1 MSKKSYK
8 PSFITLLFIFINSF
22 LYSQISDFGRFEI
35 NNIGGCS
42 PIFVEIINENVDS
55 SVTVIQYDFNYSLT
69 TNIFNPSNSKS
80 HTYLEAG
87 TYIIAQAINQ
97 DGVEKIDLLEIEIK
111 ESKNIDIQLYN
122 CENNKMN
129 ISINDN
135 YYQEYELYINDILIQ
150 TLLSGKNDFDYSSF
164 IGTNNKINGYIVG
177 LFNNKNDNCNKF
189 NFEIAS
195 IQNPH
200 EEIIDSIILSDDK
213 ANFDLYY
220 TPNKSTN
227 YNIYIDNVI
236 DSTFLSPSYIYF
248 SESKINFNNLTF
260 DKQCVQVIEEYYC
273 NSKVIEDE
281 ICLIYLSSYENN
293 EGINLDLKS
302 IGNFDSTIIYKNN
315 TALKTFPNI
324 NNKYIDNQGI
334 IMNEEI
340 CYTIKGYDEKKISI
354 SNTVCETPANNYNP
368 IPIPNAFT
376 PNDDGLNDTFKPY
389 ESNIEDYTMLIFNKF
404 GEKIFTSN
412 DINIGWDGY
421 FKGKIR
427 QGSYVYKIVFKIDGK
442 EITQT
447 GKFVL
452 IK

>member
-1 MSKKSYK
+1 
-8 PSFITLLFIFINSF
+8 
-22 LYSQISDFGRFEI
+22 
-35 NNIGGCS
+35 
-42 PIFVEIINENVDS
+42 
-55 SVTVIQYDFNYSLT
+55 
-69 TNIFNPSNSKS
+69 
-80 HTYLEAG
+80 
-87 TYIIAQAINQ
+87 
-97 DGVEKIDLLEIEIK
+97 
-111 ESKNIDIQLYN
+111 
-122 CENNKMN
+122 MN

-150 TLLSGKNDFDYSSF
+150 TLLSGKNDFDYSNF
-164 IGTNNKINGYIVG
+164 VGTNNKINGYIVG
-177 LFNNKNDNCNKF
+177 LFNNKNNNCNKF

-195 IQNPH
+195 IQNPQ

-220 TPNKSTN
+220 KPNKSTN

-236 DSTFLSPSYIYF
+236 DSTFLSSSYIYF
-248 SESKINFNNLTF
+248 SDSKINFNNLTF
-260 DKQCVQVIEEYYC
+260 DKQCIQVIEEYYC
-273 NSKVIEDE
+273 NSKFIEDE

-315 TALKTFPNI
+315 TALKTFQNI

-354 SNTVCETPANNYNP
+354 SNTVCETPTNNYNP

-376 PNDDGLNDTFKPY
+376 PNDDNLNDTFKPY
-389 ESNIEDYTMLIFNKF
+389 ESNVEDYTMLIFNKF

-421 FKGKIR
+421 FKGKIS
-427 QGSYVYKIVFKIDGK
+427 QGSYVYKIVFKINDK
-442 EITQT
+442 EIIQT